1 MEENKR
7 KKLFDVEE
15 QMEHDLDEQAF
26 TRAVSRLSDT
36 DRHLFE
42 DTGVI
47 HIDRDMPAETQTLHV
62 ISLSRKHQQKRNF
75 VFRIILCLLVAGIL
89 IGAVGIGMHMVIVND
104 AQKQDQIQQADNVR
118 IDANSFPDD
127 LFRSHIAGRYDVNQD
142 GYLDGQ
148 ERDNVLIIIVPS
160 EPAITTVTG
169 IEWFSH
175 LQSLTVSG
183 TSITQLDLSANP
195 ELSFLDVSNTP
206 VETLNLQ
213 KQEKLVDVRA
223 ENTPALKEV
232 YMPSN
237 SMIHTFDT
245 DGSSLICECDASGN
259 YIGCSFRQG

>member
-1 MEENKR
+1 M
-7 KKLFDVEE
+7 
-15 QMEHDLDEQAF
+15 
-26 TRAVSRLSDT
+26 
-36 DRHLFE
+36 
-42 DTGVI
+42 
-47 HIDRDMPAETQTLHV
+47 
-62 ISLSRKHQQKRNF
+62 
-75 VFRIILCLLVAGIL
+75 
-89 IGAVGIGMHMVIVND
+89 
-104 AQKQDQIQQADNVR
+104 
-118 IDANSFPDD
+118 
-127 LFRSHIAGRYDVNQD
+127 
-142 GYLDGQ
+142 
-148 ERDNVLIIIVPS
+148 
-160 EPAITTVTG
+160 TG